1 MYSKAVLKELHAM
14 NEQARKQNKVNKGV
28 SLENKI
34 FISVAIFVMACTVV
48 NLLIYGA

>member
-14 NEQARKQNKVNKGV
+14 NEQARKQNKVNKV

-34 FISVAIFVMACTVV
+34 FIGVAIFVMACTVV